1 MGYKNRSPAGWPG
14 FMQGAPIMK
23 ACRRLLKRG
32 AVIGTIVAL
41 AGCAA
46 VQTTGSGTVG
56 VERQQYMSGL
66 VSEAALQQ
74 EAAQQYNGLLS
85 QARAQ
90 GALDQNKALTR
101 RVQGIAQ
108 RLIRQVG
115 VFRPDAAN
123 WNWQVHVLS
132 IDEVNAWCMP
142 GGKIAVYT
150 GLINRIKPTDAELAA
165 IIGHEMAHALR
176 EHARE
181 QVSQQ
186 MAANIGLT
194 VLSAVTG
201 SQATA
206 DLGGALSNVMFTLPN
221 SRTHETEADLI
232 GVELAARAGYDPRAA
247 VTLWQ
252 KMGAL
257 GGSRPPE
264 FLSTHPSAATRM
276 QELGVAAERVMP
288 LYQQARKGS

>member
-1 MGYKNRSPAGWPG
+1 
-14 FMQGAPIMK
+14 MK